1 MRLGTRVGVFV
12 VAAAM
17 LPLTGLAVTVTSST
31 GDWVRGQLINAQVD
45 QARSLAAATGRQL
58 DDLER
63 VLTLHLAN
71 FELATAPA
79 DARSAFLLTAYRLFP
94 QITIALLV
102 GPDGAD
108 RAAPVYLRA
117 GEPEWVRGHTAVAP
131 TRVERLRQELPPS
144 PGSGRAAWGAP
155 FRPADAPAAVLPLVV
170 QSPWGDGLRLGVEV
184 ELGGAATP
192 LDAAA
197 GETREVVLLGTDG
210 ALLHR
215 AGAEGLVETESF
227 HPLLGAP
234 AADLSYTARG
244 GVEVAAA
251 IARVPGHPLVV
262 GIAQPASVVEE
273 AGRDIALR
281 TWYIAAT
288 ALLVSGV
295 VGWMLTRSILEP
307 VEDLRD
313 GAAAVGAGRLGHQV
327 EVEGD
332 DELAELTRSF
342 NRMSEALARNRA
354 EIEAQHREIERFNR
368 ELQARVEAQ
377 TAELREAQAR
387 LVQSGQLAAVAEISA
402 GLAHELNNPLTGL
415 LGLLQI
421 SIAQAGA
428 GAEAD
433 LLRAAEREALRC
445 KEIVAS
451 LVKLTGEGGGSTARD
466 VVDLDAII
474 GDVVGWTRQS
484 MEARGVRV
492 EHRRA
497 ATPLRVRANP
507 EALGRALG
515 QLVGSMR
522 TVAGPGARLEV
533 AGRLV
538 GRPGAPAEVV
548 VDFDL
553 SAVVSGQD
561 DWRAAGFGFWVARQV
576 IEQHAA
582 TFEESAGTGRWRIR
596 FPAVGGSGP

>member
-1 MRLGTRVGVFV
+1 MRLGTRIGVFV

-17 LPLTGLAVTVTSST
+17 LPLTGLAIMATSST
-31 GDWVRGQLINAQVD
+31 GDWVRGQLVDAQVD

-79 DARSAFLLTAYRLFP
+79 DARSAFLLTAYRLYP

-102 GPDGAD
+102 GPDGED
-108 RAAPVYLRA
+108 RAAPVYLRS

-131 TRVERLRQELPPS
+131 TRVDRLRQELPPS

-197 GETREVVLLGTDG
+197 SETREVVLLGADG

-227 HPLLGAP
+227 HALLGAP
-234 AADLSYTARG
+234 AADLSYTSRG

-262 GIAQPASVVEE
+262 GIAQPASAVEE
-273 AGRDIALR
+273 AGRDITLR

-307 VEDLRD
+307 VENLRD
-313 GAAAVGAGRLGHQV
+313 GAAAVGAGQLGHQV
-327 EVEGD
+327 EVEGS

-354 EIEAQHREIERFNR
+354 EIEAQHQEIEGFNR

-421 SIAQAGA
+421 LIARAGS
-428 GAEAD
+428 GGEAD
-433 LLRAAEREALRC
+433 LLRAAELEALRC

-484 MEARGVRV
+484 LESRGVRV

-497 ATPLRVRANP
+497 TAPLRVRANP

-515 QLVGSMR
+515 QLIGSMR
-522 TVAGPGARLEV
+522 TVAGPGARLEI
-533 AGRLV
+533 AGRQL
-538 GRPGAPAEVV
+538 GRPAAPGEVV

-596 FPAVGGSGP
+596 FPAVGGGGR